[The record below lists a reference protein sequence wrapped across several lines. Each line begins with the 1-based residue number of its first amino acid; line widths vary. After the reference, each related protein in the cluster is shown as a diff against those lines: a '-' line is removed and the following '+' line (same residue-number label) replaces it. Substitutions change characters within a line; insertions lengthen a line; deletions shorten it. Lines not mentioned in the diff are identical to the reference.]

1 MGMTLILA
9 PLLAIVSPPAVYDST
24 APVAYMVDVASGA
37 ALYDRDSNRRI
48 PTASM
53 AKMMTAWVAFEAIK
67 AGKLNPEQK
76 FRVSQTVWKKWNGQ
90 GSTMFL
96 KAGEEVSVENL
107 LHGILTLSGNDASIV
122 LAEGMAGS
130 EQAFT
135 ERMNGEA
142 RILGM
147 KDSHFATANGWPDE
161 GRTFSTARDLS
172 LLAHRIITDHP
183 ELFQQYFAQREFR
196 WGGVTQENRNPLL
209 GAIAGADGMKTG
221 HSDEAGYCLVG
232 TVQQGSRRLLM
243 VIAGLPTKS
252 GRLTEARNF
261 MQWGFDAWEAK
272 SLYKKNKI
280 ISTIPVQLGEDTQV
294 DLVAPRDLAASL
306 PKGSTGKVTVSVR
319 YKGPI
324 RAPFRKGD
332 ELAQLV
338 VKLPGGGQQVM
349 PLVAAKSVGEAGFF
363 GRAWNG
369 VKSLVGA

>member
-1 MGMTLILA
+1 MTIFLA
-9 PLLAIVSPPAVYDST
+9 FSLAVASPVAAYDSS
-24 APVAYMVDVASGA
+24 APVAYMVDVTSGA
-37 ALYDRDSNRRI
+37 TLYNRDGNRPI

-67 AGKLNPEQK
+67 AGKLKPEQK
-76 FRVSQTVWKKWNGQ
+76 FQMSKASWVKWNNM

-96 KAGEEVSVENL
+96 KAGEQVSVDNL
-107 LHGILTLSGNDASIV
+107 LHGILTLSGNDAAVV

-130 EQAFT
+130 EAAFA

-147 KDSHFATANGWPDE
+147 KDSHFGTANGWPDE

-183 ELFQQYFAQREFR
+183 ALFRKYFSQREFR
-196 WGGVTQENRNPLL
+196 WSSVTQANRNPLL
-209 GAIAGADGMKTG
+209 GAIEGADGMKTG

-232 TVQQGSRRLLM
+232 TVQQGKRRLLM
-243 VIAGLPTKS
+243 VIAGLPTQKD
-252 GRLTEARNF
+252 RLTEARSF
-261 MQWGFDAWEAK
+261 TQWGFDAWEAR
-272 SLYKKNKI
+272 SLFGQNKI
-280 ISTIPVQLGEDTQV
+280 VATAPVQMGEESYV
-294 DLVAPRDLAASL
+294 ALVAPRDLAATL
-306 PKGSTGKVTVSVR
+306 PKGSNGRISLSIR
-319 YKGPI
+319 YKRPI
-324 RAPFRKGD
+324 QAPFRKGD

-349 PLVAAKSVGEAGFF
+349 PLVAGKSVREAGFF